1 MQAKQEMQAIKAL
14 SNKNKIAVG
23 QEYETGRVVN
33 GKKEY
38 AKMFQIEALS
48 NAAGNTII
56 ATELSNIT
64 PIKLEGI
71 IKGATLVSNLPFMY
85 TGQNSVYHYCSAS
98 GNSITIRVTGD
109 MSMYSA
115 TEILYYTKN

>member
-14 SNKNKIAVG
+14 SNKNKITVG

-48 NAAGNTII
+48 NAAGNTTI

-71 IKGATLVSNLPFMY
+71 IKGATLVSNLPFVY

>member
-1 MQAKQEMQAIKAL
+1 MQIKDICDAIKGL
-14 SNKNKIAVG
+14 NDKNKIVVG

-48 NAAGNTII
+48 NAAGNTTI

>member
-1 MQAKQEMQAIKAL
+1 MQAKQEMEAIKAL
-14 SNKNKIAVG
+14 SNKNKITVG

-48 NAAGNTII
+48 NAAGNTTI

>member
-14 SNKNKIAVG
+14 SNKNKITVG
-23 QEYETGRVVN
+23 QEYETGRIIN

-48 NAAGNTII
+48 NAAGNTTI

-71 IKGATLVSNLPFMY
+71 IKGATLVSNLPFVY

>member
-14 SNKNKIAVG
+14 SNKNKITVG
-23 QEYETGRVVN
+23 QEYETGRIIN

-48 NAAGNTII
+48 NAAGNTTI

-64 PIKLEGI
+64 PIKLEGV
-71 IKGATLVSNLPFMY
+71 IKGATLISNLPFVY

>member
-48 NAAGNTII
+48 NAAGNTTI

-98 GNSITIRVTGD
+98 GNSIIIRVTGD